1 MIGFVGGARRRS
13 VLSGPFCVLLL
24 VLCVLAAVPAAAQ
37 EQSRGNVGHDKN
49 SAAGIETNDEMQP
62 TKLPALPNGVTL
74 DLIRAGDSL
83 FHGKG
88 GCFACH
94 GSEGEGMPGAGD
106 AITVAFNYAQQDPH
120 SIDSLVTAGIPDAL
134 TRSPIAMPPRGAR
147 SNLTDDE
154 ISRIAAYV
162 WAINQVRGEPWPG
175 GHADHRAFNPPTTL
189 LSTQPP
195 SSSTA
200 HAAGRGRR

>member
-1 MIGFVGGARRRS
+1 MSASARPALRAVLGGLA
-13 VLSGPFCVLLL
+13 VLGL
-24 VLCVLAAVPAAAQ
+24 VAAPAAAQ
-37 EQSRGNVGHDKN
+37 QQQGRGNVGHDKN
-49 SAAGIETNDEMQP
+49 SPAGIETNDEMQP
-62 TKLPALPNGVTL
+62 AALPALPAGVTL
-74 DLIRAGDSL
+74 DMIRSGDSL
-83 FHGKG
+83 FHDKG

-134 TRSPIAMPPRGAR
+134 TRSPIAMPGRGAR
-147 SNLTDDE
+147 SNLSDDE
-154 ISRIAAYV
+154 IRRISAYV

-175 GHADHRAFNPPTTL
+175 GHTDHRAFNPPTTQ

-195 SSSTA
+195 STSTA

>member
-1 MIGFVGGARRRS
+1 VIAHERSGTHHRPGAGALG
-13 VLSGPFCVLLL
+13 VLV
-24 VLCVLAAVPAAAQ
+24 VLCLLGAAPAAAQ
-37 EQSRGNVGHDKN
+37 EQSRGNVGHDRN
-49 SAAGIETNDEMQP
+49 SAAGVETNDEMQP
-62 TKLPALPNGVTL
+62 TKLPALPSGVTL
-74 DLIRAGDSL
+74 DMIRAGDSL

-154 ISRIAAYV
+154 IRRIAAYV

-175 GHADHRAFNPPTTL
+175 GHADHRAFNPPTAL